1 MHSSDPERLS
11 VSNAEQ
17 LVPENKR
24 PSHRLPAGFMPF
36 SLPLIGKK
44 VDTINWARDEIEK
57 TSSELDSG
65 RAKLRSEIGLRSH
78 HAKRVGF
85 AGVIPGHKHHGH
97 DGAQDATATN
107 SGEVPGRASNLS
119 GDTRGHH
126 SYEKPEYTQSEK
138 PYQSTT
144 TASVEP
150 ANSRTTAGTDARL
163 IGDAEDG
170 GNSGQDE
177 TYPPLNSAFILFN
190 TQIAAHL
197 AAQALT
203 HHEPYRMADKYTE
216 VAPADVLWNNLGLNP
231 YEKKIRLIISY
242 AATAALIIFWAIPG
256 ALIFILGKSLGH
268 FTDVLY
274 SSSLIVAFVGIVS
287 NIGSLCKTY
296 SWLSWLCSIPPTV
309 LGIVEGILP
318 PVLLAV
324 LMMLLPIILR
334 RLAQFEGIPS
344 RTGVELSLMTRYFLF
359 QVIVSVHNSTGT
371 SPVCVFID
379 FRRQCSIRS

>member
-1 MHSSDPERLS
+1 MSTNLYNSLLTLISDLGALPSLYDRRLKACNKLESAETKLLKLATKMHKKQLKAAAKEDQKASGKLKKGTASGSPSMHNTDPERLS

-65 RAKLRSEIGLRSH
+65 RARLRSETGLRSH

-85 AGVIPGHKHHGH
+85 AGVIPGRKHHGH
-97 DGAQDATATN
+97 GGAQDVTATI

-119 GDTRGHH
+119 GDQRGRN
-126 SYEKPEYTQSEK
+126 SDEKPEYTQSEYTQSEK

-150 ANSRTTAGTDARL
+150 ASSRTTAGTDARL
-163 IGDAEDG
+163 IGDAEEVD
-170 GNSGQDE
+170 NVGQDE

-231 YEKKIRLIISY
+231 YEKKIRIIISY
-242 AATAALIIFWAIPG
+242 AATAALILLWAIPG
-256 ALIFILGKSLGH
+256 KFIFILGQSPGN
-268 FTDVLY
+268 FTDVVC
-274 SSSLIVAFVGIVS
+274 SSCFCGYRV
-287 NIGSLCKTY
+287 
-296 SWLSWLCSIPPTV
+296 
-309 LGIVEGILP
+309 
-318 PVLLAV
+318 
-324 LMMLLPIILR
+324 
-334 RLAQFEGIPS
+334 
-344 RTGVELSLMTRYFLF
+344 
-359 QVIVSVHNSTGT
+359 
-371 SPVCVFID
+371 
-379 FRRQCSIRS
+379 

>member
-1 MHSSDPERLS
+1 MAAKEDQKASGKLKKGTASGSPSMRSNDPERLS

-65 RAKLRSEIGLRSH
+65 RSRLRSETGLRSR

-85 AGVIPGHKHHGH
+85 AGVLPGRKHHGH
-97 DGAQDATATN
+97 GSAPDGTAAI

-119 GDTRGHH
+119 GDTRGRH
-126 SYEKPEYTQSEK
+126 SDEKPEYTQSEK
-138 PYQSTT
+138 PYQSTISD
-144 TASVEP
+144 SVEP
-150 ANSRTTAGTDARL
+150 ASSRTTAGTDARL
-163 IGDAEDG
+163 VAGAEAGDD
-170 GNSGQDE
+170 SGQDE

-256 ALIFILGKSLGH
+256 TLVQILRKPVH
-268 FTDVLY
+268 FTDV
-274 SSSLIVAFVGIVS
+274 F
-287 NIGSLCKTY
+287 
-296 SWLSWLCSIPPTV
+296 LCSCFCGYRV
-309 LGIVEGILP
+309 
-318 PVLLAV
+318 
-324 LMMLLPIILR
+324 
-334 RLAQFEGIPS
+334 
-344 RTGVELSLMTRYFLF
+344 
-359 QVIVSVHNSTGT
+359 
-371 SPVCVFID
+371 
-379 FRRQCSIRS
+379 